1 MRLDFSSI
9 PIKIK
14 AFSDQPMAFCEPQS
28 ISFMSAIIELIAIET
43 GSRQARERWQA
54 AQLRNLVKHAAAKS
68 AFWKQRIGPRRA
80 DNVEFTS
87 LPFLTRNQV
96 REQVESEGA
105 LQPET
110 PVKIRRNAT
119 SGSTGVPIGFFT
131 SEMNSQYNLVRS
143 MAQYFLEGR
152 DLSPN
157 RVRLR
162 PNRASAKDGFSV
174 QRSSSWLGSLEHFI
188 RSGTNRHI
196 EYFHPNWKLL
206 RKELESE
213 PVGYLIAQ
221 DAMVETMLQHFGPA
235 FFKRA
240 GVAMWIP
247 IADGVSQ
254 KSREI
259 FASLDI
265 PVRATYSAEEVGTIG
280 AECDKCPG
288 HYHIATSNVI
298 VEVDGNES
306 IGHAGERVGRVL
318 VTHLHS
324 YATPFIR
331 YDIGDLASLADR
343 CACGHDGPTLS
354 NVFGRSKNLLKHAD
368 GHLSIFYVRGQELHN
383 LAKFDEYRIRQ
394 VDVKTIIVEIGGG
407 TSLSPEEVAA
417 LGGLIRSHAGEDFEV
432 EVRLVAKIDWGHRVK
447 RLAYQS
453 EVMT

>member
-119 SGSTGVPIGFFT
+119 SGSTGVPIGFFA

-143 MAQYFLEGR
+143 ITQYFLEGR
-152 DLSPN
+152 DLSLN

-174 QRSSSWLGSLEHFI
+174 QR
-188 RSGTNRHI
+188 
-196 EYFHPNWKLL
+196 
-206 RKELESE
+206 
-213 PVGYLIAQ
+213 
-221 DAMVETMLQHFGPA
+221 
-235 FFKRA
+235 
-240 GVAMWIP
+240 
-247 IADGVSQ
+247 
-254 KSREI
+254 
-259 FASLDI
+259 
-265 PVRATYSAEEVGTIG
+265 
-280 AECDKCPG
+280 
-288 HYHIATSNVI
+288 
-298 VEVDGNES
+298 
-306 IGHAGERVGRVL
+306 
-318 VTHLHS
+318 
-324 YATPFIR
+324 
-331 YDIGDLASLADR
+331 
-343 CACGHDGPTLS
+343 
-354 NVFGRSKNLLKHAD
+354 
-368 GHLSIFYVRGQELHN
+368 
-383 LAKFDEYRIRQ
+383 
-394 VDVKTIIVEIGGG
+394 
-407 TSLSPEEVAA
+407 
-417 LGGLIRSHAGEDFEV
+417 
-432 EVRLVAKIDWGHRVK
+432 
-447 RLAYQS
+447 
-453 EVMT
+453 